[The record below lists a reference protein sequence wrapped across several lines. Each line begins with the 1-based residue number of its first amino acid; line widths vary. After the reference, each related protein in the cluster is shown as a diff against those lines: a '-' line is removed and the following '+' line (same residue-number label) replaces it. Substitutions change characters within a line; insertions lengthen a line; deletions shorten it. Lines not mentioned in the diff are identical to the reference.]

1 MTNTAL
7 FSSNNPIRVVVT
19 DDSAVVRG
27 LLTRVLEE
35 DPAIKVVAS
44 ANNGEQAVTVA
55 EKHIPDIL
63 ILDIEMP
70 VMDGIT
76 ALPKILRAAPNT
88 KVLMCSTLSLRN
100 ADITLKA
107 LSLGAIDAIAKPTAA
122 GNIISSEGDFKANLI
137 NMIKNIATS
146 ARKARPQTA
155 TGVSPTQR
163 APLPQ
168 NPNEPIPFGK
178 SQTIILR
185 DLNTAYRGK
194 PAILAVGS
202 STGGPPALF
211 KFLAPLKGIDIPI
224 VITQHMPATFTAMLA
239 AHIQTNT
246 GLMASEAKEGDVLNP
261 GHVYIAP
268 GGYHMTIKMEDNKP
282 TVRLNQDAPENFCR
296 PAVDPMMRS
305 LISAY
310 GNKVLG
316 VILTGMG
323 SDGFLSG
330 RALVDAG
337 GRLFA
342 QDEASSVV
350 WGMPGAVATGGL
362 CHAVASIDELGP
374 LVHRTIMKR

>member
-1 MTNTAL
+1 MFP
-7 FSSNNPIRVVVT
+7 FSPNDPIRVIVT

-35 DPAIKVVAS
+35 DPIIKVVAS
-44 ANNGEQAVTVA
+44 ANNGEQAITVA
-55 EKHIPDIL
+55 EKHTPDIL

-70 VMDGIT
+70 IMDGIT

-88 KVLMCSTLSLRN
+88 KVIMCSTLSLRN

-107 LSLGAIDAIAKPTAA
+107 ISLGAIDAIAKPTAA
-122 GNIISSEGDFKANLI
+122 GNIVSTEGDFKANLI
-137 NMIKNIATS
+137 NMVKSIASS
-146 ARKARPQTA
+146 ARKARPKDPVTPARLLQ
-155 TGVSPTQR
+155 SQR
-163 APLPQ
+163 PD
-168 NPNEPIPFGK
+168 EPIPFGK
-178 SQTIILR
+178 SQSVVLR
-185 DLNTAYRGK
+185 DISTAYQGK
-194 PAILAVGS
+194 PAILAIGS

-211 KFLAPLKGIDIPI
+211 KFLASLKGIDIPI

-246 GLMASEAKEGDVLNP
+246 GIMAAEGKEGDVLKP

-282 TVRLNQDAPENFCR
+282 TVRLNQDPPENFCR

-305 LISAY
+305 LITSY

-330 RALVDAG
+330 RALVEAG

-374 LVHRTIMKR
+374 LVHRTIMSKK